1 MIDILE
7 KSGIGL
13 ALKAL
18 VGVLGIPGVI
28 DASLLT
34 LDRLNSLNLVDW
46 GFIESLMG
54 SKNLYVGIYFA
65 LKVFWSLSKVFLI
78 EERPTLSVVAKLNGE
93 LSIFLYEFP
102 RFGLKGSSTIFLS
115 NGLALKA
122 YSSLDGAFSFSSL
135 FGLIYDKLNSL
146 KVVFSLFITTGKG
159 STLVNIF
166 LFKDLALKREEFF
179 WASDSCSWI
188 ELNWSLN
195 YLLSLVWN
203 FGEKH

>member
-1 MIDILE
+1 M
-7 KSGIGL
+7 
-13 ALKAL
+13 
-18 VGVLGIPGVI
+18 
-28 DASLLT
+28 
-34 LDRLNSLNLVDW
+34 
-46 GFIESLMG
+46 
-54 SKNLYVGIYFA
+54 
-65 LKVFWSLSKVFLI
+65 I

-102 RFGLKGSSTIFLS
+102 RLGLKGSSTIFLS

-135 FGLIYDKLNSL
+135 FGLTYDKLNSL

-179 WASDSCSWI
+179 
-188 ELNWSLN
+188 
-195 YLLSLVWN
+195 
-203 FGEKH
+203 